1 MNKLTIRTPEGIEF
15 SLPLAGPV
23 SRMLALTIDIAV
35 IGTLAEVIRQ
45 LIAPLRFFG
54 EDIETAV
61 NIVGYFA
68 LSMVYGAIT
77 EWLWRGQTV
86 GKRLFGLR
94 VVDAHGF
101 RLEPAQVIVRNLM
114 RAIDALPG
122 FYLAGGAACFL
133 QRHHRRLGDIAA
145 GTAVVRTPK
154 PSAPDLDQILGGK
167 YNSLRES
174 RHLAAR
180 LRQKVSPETAQI
192 ALEALMRRDR
202 LDPAARLTLFKR
214 LASHF
219 RTLVPYPAEI
229 DEQLSDEQYVRN
241 VAEIIYTRPVQGNP
255 PSVPV
260 R

>member
-1 MNKLTIRTPEGIEF
+1 
-15 SLPLAGPV
+15 
-23 SRMLALTIDIAV
+23 
-35 IGTLAEVIRQ
+35 
-45 LIAPLRFFG
+45 
-54 EDIETAV
+54 
-61 NIVGYFA
+61 
-68 LSMVYGAIT
+68 VYGALT
-77 EWLWRGQTV
+77 EWFWRGQTV

-122 FYLAGGAACFL
+122 LYLVGGVACFFH
-133 QRHHRRLGDIAA
+133 RHHRRLGDIAA

-154 PSAPDLDQILGGK
+154 PLAPDLDQILGGK

-192 ALEALMRRDR
+192 AMEALMRRDR
-202 LDPAARLTLFKR
+202 LDPAARLKLFGQ

-219 RTLVPYPAEI
+219 RTLVPYPAEV
-229 DEQLSDEQYVRN
+229 DEQLADEQY
-241 VAEIIYTRPVQGNP
+241 
-255 PSVPV
+255 
-260 R
+260 